1 MRPIIC
7 RTLRREYRLHPPSE
21 AVAQLLRFVEA
32 EPELPASPSLE
43 VVDIPVRLRDGF
55 LVATLPSGEVVEGT
69 PNHVVSAMHGVVLVD
84 LVEGEPRAPFIH
96 GATVIVGGRRLLLV
110 GHKGSGKSTLSLHLV
125 LAGHDVEGDEHLVI
139 RESEVIARP
148 RTLRVKEGSLR
159 LILGLPDQVWQAPY
173 IHNWDGAL
181 IRSISPAVGG
191 RAWTIRPGRLDA
203 IVFLVANYGGR
214 SAARPIAGTDA
225 FGRLMGEVMLPH
237 TGVAAAAGRLRRV
250 AMEVP
255 SYQLLLGDLDTA
267 EWHLS
272 RIASLL
278 T

>member
-1 MRPIIC
+1 LRPIVC

-21 AVAQLLRFVEA
+21 EIAQLLRFVEA
-32 EPELPASPSLE
+32 EPELQASPPLE
-43 VVDIPVRLRDGF
+43 VFDIPVRLRDGF

-69 PNHVVSAMHGVVLVD
+69 PNHVLSAMHRTVLIE
-84 LVEGEPRAPFIH
+84 LVQGEPGAPFLH
-96 GATVIVGGRRLLLV
+96 GATVVIGGRRVLLV

-139 RESEVIARP
+139 RDSEVIARP

-159 LILGLPDQVWQAPY
+159 LIPGLPDHVWQAAY
-173 IHNWDGAL
+173 IHNWDGST

-191 RAWTIRPGRLDA
+191 RPWVIRPGRLDA
-203 IVFLVANYGGR
+203 MAFLVANHGGR
-214 SAARPIAGTDA
+214 SAARPIPGKEA
-225 FGRLMGEVMLPH
+225 FTRLMAEVMLPH
-237 TGVAAAAGRLRRV
+237 TGVATAAGRLRRV

-255 SYQLLLGDLDTA
+255 AYQLLLGDLATA

-272 RIASLL
+272 SIASQL